1 MDFINSHILTI
12 TTFFPLLTALAVLA
26 SPGLGAARWISMI
39 GAIATFFASLHVW
52 YWFDSQ
58 TPGLQFGESYDWIP
72 AFGIRYIMGVDGL
85 SLLLLMLTTFLT
97 PLILL
102 SVWHLEDRKQ
112 KAFLALFMTLEC
124 GMLGSL
130 VAFDFVFF
138 YLFWEAMLIPMYF
151 IIGIWGGTNRVYAT
165 TKFIIYTFAGSL
177 LMLIAAVVLY
187 VLHYEKTGVYSTS
200 LLDLYQVTPLY
211 ETQLWLFAAFAIAFA
226 IKVPVFPFHTWLPDA
241 HTEAPTAGSVILAG
255 VLLKLGTYGMLRF
268 AIPLFPEAAARFAPL
283 LVSLGVIGIIYGA
296 LVAWVQKDAK
306 KMVAYSSVSHLG
318 FVVIGSIAL
327 VAGGAALSAEALTGA
342 VYQMVNH
349 GVSTGALF
357 FLVGVIYERRHTRML
372 ADFGGI
378 AKVMPWFA
386 VMLIVATLSS
396 VGLPGTGGF
405 VGEFLILLGT
415 FQSSPLAALAAS
427 LGVLLG
433 AIYMLTLCRRVLFGP
448 LDNPEN
454 QELKDLTPREFA
466 YLVPLAVLA
475 IVMGIF
481 PNVFLDKVRPSI
493 EYLSAN
499 YKNYRLVADSCDSHD
514 QGHDEQCTHHGD
526 QVDKGLPIKKLR
538 IAVGSPDL
546 GTSGVTQ

>member
-1 MDFINSHILTI
+1 
-12 TTFFPLLTALAVLA
+12 
-26 SPGLGAARWISMI
+26 
-39 GAIATFFASLHVW
+39 
-52 YWFDSQ
+52 
-58 TPGLQFGESYDWIP
+58 
-72 AFGIRYIMGVDGL
+72 
-85 SLLLLMLTTFLT
+85 
-97 PLILL
+97 
-102 SVWHLEDRKQ
+102 
-112 KAFLALFMTLEC
+112 
-124 GMLGSL
+124 
-130 VAFDFVFF
+130 
-138 YLFWEAMLIPMYF
+138 
-151 IIGIWGGTNRVYAT
+151 
-165 TKFIIYTFAGSL
+165 
-177 LMLIAAVVLY
+177 
-187 VLHYEKTGVYSTS
+187 
-200 LLDLYQVTPLY
+200 
-211 ETQLWLFAAFAIAFA
+211 
-226 IKVPVFPFHTWLPDA
+226 
-241 HTEAPTAGSVILAG
+241 
-255 VLLKLGTYGMLRF
+255 MLRF